1 MKILLKKILICL
13 MLLSS
18 IFFFSGCYSPIG
30 VEELAYVIAIGLDS
44 LDDGN
49 IVLTLQFATAG
60 SGDSSGSSMQ
70 STKTSI
76 SSVKCSTIDSGIT
89 LLNSHI
95 SKKINLSHCQ
105 EIIISEDL
113 AKKGIED
120 YLDTLINNTELTNDA
135 EIIIS
140 KCSAQEFIGSVNPVF
155 EGLLS
160 QYYKASIKTN
170 TYTAYATNMNLAT
183 FYCLLKDSYY
193 QPYATLGNISRTTK
207 NIDSESNSG
216 NSSSS
221 KNEIDNSGNSTE
233 NSIDSNTPKDP
244 PTSITSIENS
254 INANFIAGDYEIDD
268 KNPIQTIGFAAF
280 NNDKLVGEFTGL
292 DSLCFLVINNDF
304 KESILSIPNPIEE
317 NKFIDLSVTSNK
329 KTKCTID
336 LNNGNP
342 IVHVNVYLTAFGQS
356 MDESTSYSSEES
368 TNKIKQASEDYMK
381 NNIESF
387 LYKTSKDYNSDICG
401 FGRFAV
407 KHYLTMEDW
416 ENVHWLDNYKNCI
429 FDVHVQFNIKAG
441 NVFSET

>member
-1 MKILLKKILICL
+1 MKFLLKKVLICL
-13 MLLSS
+13 MLLS
-18 IFFFSGCYSPIG
+18 ILFCFSGCYSPIG

-44 LDDGN
+44 LDDDN

-76 SSVKCSTIDSGIT
+76 SSVKCNTIDSGLT

-105 EIIISEDL
+105 EIVISEDL
-113 AKKGIED
+113 ARKGIED
-120 YLDTLINNTELTNDA
+120 YLDTMINNTELSNDA

-140 KCSAQEFIGSVNPVF
+140 KCTAKEFIDSVDPVF

-170 TYTAYATNMNLAT
+170 TYTAYSTDMNLAS

-193 QPYATLGNISRTTK
+193 QPYATLGNISQTSK
-207 NIDSESNSG
+207 NTDKKSEESNLEKQG
-216 NSSSS
+216 
-221 KNEIDNSGNSTE
+221 E
-233 NSIDSNTPKDP
+233 NSDSLAENSNDSNQAKS
-244 PTSITSIENS
+244 TSTSSTSIENS
-254 INANFIAGDYEIDD
+254 INANFIAGDYEIND

-304 KESILSIPNPIEE
+304 DESILSIPSPFEE
-317 NKFIDLSVTSNK
+317 KEFIDLSVTSNK
-329 KTKCTID
+329 KTKCTVD

-342 IVHVNVYLTAFGQS
+342 VVHINVYLTAFGQS
-356 MDESTSYSSEES
+356 MGKNTSYSSEES
-368 TNKIKQASEDYMK
+368 TSKIRQASEDYMK
-381 NNIESF
+381 KKIEDF

-416 ENVHWLDNYKNCI
+416 ENAHWLDNYKKCT
-429 FDVHVQFNIKAG
+429 FDVHVMFNIKAG